1 MVQFN
6 IQNKPGRLTRIK
18 NGINNRLRN
27 HLPAVSDPK
36 LNSNY
41 YKFYSNYGWIF
52 QSANRT
58 IGDYQLYKHAEN
70 NVYVYRSIQVISDTL
85 LINGFSINN
94 PDDLKVDFERTNY
107 LTNLFNNPEG
117 WSSEITYA
125 MFHKQY
131 ITSFELTGDAFIEVN
146 YEKFD
151 YGDDDPYNVISGF
164 QYIPPQLLRWF
175 PDTEQWGYRSKPSI
189 RYEPEELIHIY
200 EPGVDLRDIK
210 YGVSKLEKIRLPIL
224 MMYLGLEH
232 NQKILENDGIDPK
245 AILSFDKDISDESF
259 EKEIL
264 RLAALTEERRKGG
277 TLAVKGATFQSAAT
291 SNSEMDFIS
300 LLELCRDMI
309 LTCYGVQPG
318 KAGIRETANLGTG
331 SGESQDKDFKDMM
344 NAKARLIEG
353 AFNKKLGHNGFQELF
368 QFNEMDIE
376 DKLKRT
382 QIEMN
387 KLNSGVVT
395 VNEVRKDYGLE
406 PVPWGDVPNTLSNDL
421 NSNELVNEDN
431 VSVFKRFKNNVLNSG
446 LLSEWSNGDEWDW

>member
-1 MVQFN
+1 MVQN
-6 IQNKPGRLTRIK
+6 NTSRLTRFK
-18 NGINNRLRN
+18 NGINNRLRSF
-27 HLPAVSDPK
+27 LPAVSNPQ

-41 YKFYSNYGWIF
+41 YKFVSNYGWVF
-52 QSANRT
+52 QTANRS
-58 IGDYQLYKHAEN
+58 IGDYNLYHHAEN

-94 PDDLKVDFERTNY
+94 PDDMLVNNQRTAY

-117 WSSEITYA
+117 WASEITYA

-146 YEKFD
+146 YETLDFD
-151 YGDDDPYNVISGF
+151 NQDPYDVMSGL

-175 PDTEQWGYRSKPSI
+175 EDTEQWGYRSKPSI

-200 EPGVDLRDIK
+200 EPGVDLKDIK

-224 MMYLGLEH
+224 MMWLGLEH
-232 NQKILENDGIDPK
+232 NQKILQNDGIDPK
-245 AILSFDKDISDESF
+245 AILSFDKDMDNESF
-259 EKEIL
+259 EEEIA
-264 RLAALTEERRKGG
+264 RLAALTEQRRKGG
-277 TLAVKGATFQSAAT
+277 TLAIKGATFQSGGY
-291 SNSEMDFIS
+291 NNQDMDF
-300 LLELCRDMI
+300 LALMEMCRDMI

-395 VNEVRKDYGLE
+395 VNEVRTDYGLE
-406 PVPWGDVPNTLSNDL
+406 PVPWGDVPNNLT
-421 NSNELVNEDN
+421 NELSQEELINDDN
-431 VSVFKRFKNNVLNSG
+431 ISVFKRFKNNVLQSG
-446 LLSEWSNGDEWDW
+446 LLSEWSNDELDW

>member
-1 MVQFN
+1 MVQENTSIF
-6 IQNKPGRLTRIK
+6 TRIK
-18 NGINNRLRN
+18 GGINNRLRN
-27 HLPAVSDPK
+27 YYPAVSNPK
-36 LNSNY
+36 LNSSY
-41 YKFYSNYGWIF
+41 YNFLSSNGWIF

-58 IGDYQLYKHAEN
+58 LGDYKLYTYAEN

-94 PDDLKVDFERTNY
+94 PDDMKVNFERTNY
-107 LTNLFNNPEG
+107 LNNLFNNPEG
-117 WSSEITYA
+117 WNSEITYA

-131 ITSFELTGDAFIEVN
+131 ITSYELTGDAFIEVN
-146 YEKFD
+146 YENFD
-151 YGDDDPYNVISGF
+151 FNDDPYNVINGF
-164 QYIPPQLLRWF
+164 QYIPPHLLRWF
-175 PDTEQWGYRSKPSI
+175 PDTEQWGYRTKPSI
-189 RYEPEELIHIY
+189 RYEPDELIHIY
-200 EPGVDLRDIK
+200 EPGINLKDIK
-210 YGVSKLEKIRLPIL
+210 YGVSKLEKIRLPLL
-224 MMYLGLEH
+224 MMFLGLEH
-232 NQKILENDGIDPK
+232 NRKILENDGIDPK
-245 AILSFDKDISDESF
+245 AILSFDTSVTDESF
-259 EKEIL
+259 ENELL
-264 RLAALTEERRKGG
+264 RLAALTDERRKGG
-277 TLAVKGATFQSAAT
+277 TLAVKGATFQT
-291 SNSEMDFIS
+291 GGYNNQDMDFLS
-300 LLELCRDMI
+300 LMDMCRDMI
-309 LTCYGVQPG
+309 LTAYGVQPG

-344 NAKARLIEG
+344 NAKAKLIEG

-387 KLNSGVVT
+387 KLNAGVVT
-395 VNEVRKDYGLE
+395 VNEVRSDYGLE